1 MSNAVLDR
9 ATSIRKN
16 DDPMNV
22 IFAVL
27 SDAANVSQE
36 GKLNILGNFA
46 NINASKFPARHPQ
59 MQLVIRMEASP
70 VEART
75 EKNMEVTI
83 LDADGGKIAAVSA
96 EFEVPKPKAEG
107 DMVQMQTIISFQ
119 GIVFPQPGRYG
130 VYVLIDGNT
139 QVTIPLTLEDTS
151 DKEGE

>member
-46 NINASKFPARHPQ
+46 NISASKFPALHPQ
-59 MQLVIRMEASP
+59 MYVVLRLEASP
-70 VEART
+70 AEVGMQKKVEVAI
-75 EKNMEVTI
+75 M
-83 LDADGGKIAAVSA
+83 DADGGKIAAVSA

-119 GIVFPQPGRYG
+119 GIVFPKPGRYG

-151 DKEGE
+151 AKEGE